1 MKSSQQNHTKRLK
14 LFFESPILPG
24 KSTVSVFPLPEDTQR
39 RRINH
44 MAKFKA
50 FHEFQKPLIG
60 FTPESFPHL
69 HEDKFRLC
77 RNGNSQR
84 EIVKQAAQ
92 QEDKAYKFYMDALK
106 FVKDSASQVWL
117 KELAAEELKHKE
129 MLQKFD
135 ASKIKQFKPAK
146 IHDLHITEYLVD
158 KDVHEIKDFQDVL
171 IVAMKKLCK
180 VLAQEELKHKHKLE
194 LYYDDIVFKE
204 D

>member
-1 MKSSQQNHTKRLK
+1 
-14 LFFESPILPG
+14 
-24 KSTVSVFPLPEDTQR
+24 
-39 RRINH
+39 
-44 MAKFKA
+44 MATMDVK
-50 FHEFQKPLIG
+50 
-60 FTPESFPHL
+60 
-69 HEDKFRLC
+69 
-77 RNGNSQR
+77 
-84 EIVKQAAQ
+84 EIVRQAAH
-92 QEDKAYKFYMDALK
+92 QEEKAHKFYTDALK
-106 FVKDSASQVWL
+106 FVKDAAARVWI
-117 KELAAEELKHKE
+117 KELADEELKHKE

-171 IVAMKKLCK
+171 IVAMKKEQKSYNFYVGMAKSADSANLKKICK